1 MSKAV
6 IAVLGLGTMGLGIAQ
21 LYAQAG
27 HRVIA
32 SDAVA
37 AARNTARDRLAASL
51 DPRVK
56 AGKLSP
62 PERDATLANL
72 TVADDLAALADL
84 KRLGAGNLPAW

>member
-1 MSKAV
+1 MTVKPV

-37 AARNTARDRLAASL
+37 AARQSAPERLATAL
-51 DPRVK
+51 DARAK
-56 AGKLSP
+56 AVRG
-62 PERDATLANL
+62 RT
-72 TVADDLAALADL
+72 
-84 KRLGAGNLPAW
+84 